1 MCSCRDDA
9 QSARDAEEREGELLR
24 MKIKAQ
30 LEDLFTD
37 SHLAEDGF
45 LLKHVRKNKQGYVS
59 LKLLTCLKKVK
70 KKKKTAEEE
79 EKKQD
84 FMCIRWCLH
93 SFSLNEKQ

>member
-1 MCSCRDDA
+1 M
-9 QSARDAEEREGELLR
+9 LR
-24 MKIKAQ
+24 MTIKAQ

-70 KKKKTAEEE
+70 RKKRRRRR
-79 EKKQD
+79 KKQD
-84 FMCIRWCLH
+84 FMCFLWCLH
-93 SFSLNEKQ
+93 SFSLNKNNRVKCKQS

>member
-59 LKLLTCLKKVK
+59 LKLLTCLKKVIK
-70 KKKKTAEEE
+70 NKYKKKKTT
-79 EKKQD
+79 
-84 FMCIRWCLH
+84 
-93 SFSLNEKQ
+93 